1 MKQYLKDEIQVLNF
15 DEMKEQKRAK
25 SFSRRI
31 LFSGR
36 PSNTQRCISIIQ
48 LLLFRWRN
56 SNNETNAA
64 TTTLA
69 IR

>member
-31 LFSGR
+31 VFSGR
-36 PSNTQRCISIIQ
+36 PSNT
-48 LLLFRWRN
+48 
-56 SNNETNAA
+56 
-64 TTTLA
+64 
-69 IR
+69 